1 MNWTSSESHT
11 FTHTAVNKAAS
22 QLYKPVKIHG
32 SSSWFTASSASYCS
46 TLLAQMLN
54 IQLCTVGSKTDFGCR
69 PSLSQCLCF
78 THHTSPH
85 LSACFSYSNPHP
97 VCPVPCPFSHLDY
110 LYFTLQVF
118 YVFYEGSPQQSTC
131 LHLYRPPLSRQPS
144 AGPASP
150 FLLKMLQTGTRAQTR
165 SAQVSPSLCRWA

>member
-69 PSLSQCLCF
+69 PSLSLSVSVCASPI
-78 THHTSPH
+78 TPHHTCLPAFHTPTLIPSVRSPVH
-85 LSACFSYSNPHP
+85 FLTLTTYTSPFRFSTSSMRGHHSRAPASISTVLLCHANP
-97 VCPVPCPFSHLDY
+97 
-110 LYFTLQVF
+110 LQVLLHCF
-118 YVFYEGSPQQSTC
+118 Y
-131 LHLYRPPLSRQPS
+131 
-144 AGPASP
+144 
-150 FLLKMLQTGTRAQTR
+150 
-165 SAQVSPSLCRWA
+165 